1 MAGPIATLA
10 VRLSAQLAEFQT
22 SFKDATKTVEDF
34 KGGFDQ
40 FAAKIT
46 GTIDGVSKAFSQFGS
61 VVGTIGV
68 AVVGVTAAAAGAAV
82 AFKAVQA
89 GVETIAGTANE
100 ALKKTAELGDQFFT
114 LAQQTGLSVEALSG
128 FKFAAQQSGTSLESI
143 TGAVFKLEANLG
155 AGAEKTREAV
165 KSLGLSFQTLKS
177 EAPEKA
183 FQQILGAIGDLPNA
197 SQRAAAGVAIFG
209 KSFKD
214 VASLAAEGSDGIKK
228 LLDQANDLG
237 IVMST
242 RTAVAADRF
251 HDGLGAIQ
259 AAADGLTQQLGAK
272 LLPAAVAFT
281 EVFGGIFLDAVK
293 GIVTGTKGAG
303 EAFDRFV
310 VFVGEAAAH
319 LLEVLARMVDGV
331 AQWAVDISA
340 RVTQETKDFL
350 DLAPAIISVGR
361 ALDLAL
367 GGGTHQSAFDAL
379 EANLA
384 ALRKP
389 LDSVAAGAALAGAT
403 VRTVAQG
410 IAAAAKSAGD
420 DFGSTFARIQSEI
433 ADAADA
439 MRAKL
444 KGVPPPPDADSVEA
458 FKSFTKSLAE
468 LTQQIDRAA
477 AHGATLSQLVDLF
490 GPEAAK
496 SAEKAHV
503 WEIAIKE
510 SVERVA
516 AAFESLA
523 AKKEILTI
531 VGDVDALDRRM
542 KAFSTKDMQDEMK
555 ELAKIAGDSIRS
567 IGDRLDRFGADVERQ
582 WRQIDQVIGT
592 FPGFGMGLSGI
603 GFTSG
608 QLASFALFGQKAGK
622 EFSNAFQRASAEFAH
637 NLPQALETAVTAL
650 QGGNTVGAVAGFG
663 AALGSAFVD
672 TFAESAKRAA
682 DGGAA
687 ITIGERLAGNI
698 GTGLVA
704 FAQGA
709 QFAQQ
714 MGKFAGSISGAIA
727 GGLQGFA
734 LGGPVGGAVGLSAGL
749 LGGAIG
755 PNALEVE
762 QSGVRASQ
770 LQLQAQLG
778 GLEKIRALAQR
789 AGPEVAAA
797 LARAFT
803 TVEADKFTRAVS
815 DVNEALAAYQAHLKG
830 LDQAQTAVNAR
841 TALYT
846 NQFAALIEQRTQLL
860 AGRPPEL
867 LTGDEGKK
875 LADLQ
880 GQLQAVAARTQPEFE
895 RLGVI
900 VQSTFA
906 GIVKETGD
914 GFAAIQALAPSFQA
928 LKSGVAEFG
937 AGSTPVIDKLLGQFD
952 LINSE
957 ITGPFL
963 QNVQTSGQIFRGL
976 FEAKDLDPAGFQAL
990 AADIG
995 QSLQEVANHGGDLS
1009 QALALSQPVLQA
1021 LFEAEQQFGSIT
1033 DATTEGILKQA
1044 EAQGIVG
1051 NQFKSTQEKTLE
1063 VLLAIA
1069 DTFGAKI
1076 PDGIRATAAAAV
1088 DAGATIG
1095 TAFSTGVDAAGASVG
1110 SFADKIR
1117 TQIPP
1122 AAADAGATIG
1132 AAFSTGI
1139 TGAFPSLD
1147 GFRDKIL
1154 TQIPIAAKESANG
1167 MGEVFRKQS
1176 ADAARFIENE
1186 LTRAAQQSGAAF
1198 QTKVGGS
1205 LSGLAGSSK
1214 AAADDIAGTF
1224 GRIKVPPITVPVEL
1238 DLPDDWDRFAT
1249 GDPRIQFGFDTSGIP
1264 ALGDGGI
1271 VMKKTLAFIGER
1283 GPEAIVPLS
1292 GGLTPALEGM
1302 RVIFEQDG
1310 RAAAEFLVPHL
1321 PGVVQRYRL
1330 G

>member
-22 SFKDATKTVEDF
+22 SFKDATKTVDDF

-40 FAAKIT
+40 FASKIT

-82 AFKAVQA
+82 AFKVIEGA
-89 GVETIAGTANE
+89 VETIGGAAAN
-100 ALKKTAELGDQFFT
+100 ALKSTADLGDQFFT

-128 FKFAAQQSGTSLESI
+128 FKFAAAQSGTNLEAI
-143 TGAVFKLEANLG
+143 TSAVFKLEANLG
-155 AGAEKTREAV
+155 KGGKATADAIAGI
-165 KSLGLSFQTLKS
+165 GLSIQTLKNQ
-177 EAPEKA
+177 APEKA
-183 FQQILGAIGDLPNA
+183 FEAILGKIGDLPNA
-197 SQRAAAGVAIFG
+197 SDRAAAGVAIFG
-209 KSFKD
+209 KSFKEI
-214 VASLAAEGSDGIKK
+214 ASLAAEGSKGIKG

-251 HDGLGAIQ
+251 HDGLGAIN
-259 AAADGLTQQLGAK
+259 AAASGLTQQLGAK

-281 EVFGGIFLDAVK
+281 EVFGGIFIDAVK
-293 GIVTGTKGAG
+293 GIVGSTKGAG

-310 VFVGEAAAH
+310 VFVGESAAK
-319 LLEVLARMVDGV
+319 LLEVLARMVEGV
-331 AQWAVDISA
+331 AQWAIDISA
-340 RVTQETKDFL
+340 RVAQETKDFL
-350 DLAPAIISVGR
+350 DLAPSIIAVGR

-367 GGGTHQSAFDAL
+367 GGGTHQTAFDAL
-379 EANLA
+379 EQNLA

-389 LDSVAAGAALAGAT
+389 LESVAAGAATAGAA
-403 VRTVAQG
+403 VRTFAVG
-410 IAAAAKSAGD
+410 IAEAAKGAGEN
-420 DFGSTFARIQSEI
+420 FGATFAKIQAEI
-433 ADAADA
+433 EASAAK
-439 MRAKL
+439 MRESL
-444 KGVPPPPDADSVEA
+444 KGVTSAADTGGEDA
-458 FKSFTKSLAE
+458 FKGFRDGLIKLTAE
-468 LTQQIDRAA
+468 IDRAA
-477 AHGATLSQLVDLF
+477 AHGATLAQLVAEFGAEADKATTKGHLF
-490 GPEAAK
+490 GITV
-496 SAEKAHV
+496 KA
-503 WEIAIKE
+503 
-510 SVERVA
+510 SVEQVA
-516 AAFESLA
+516 DAFAALA
-523 AKKEILTI
+523 SRKEILAI
-531 VGDVDALDRRM
+531 VSDVDALDRRL
-542 KAFSTKDMQDEMK
+542 KTFSTKEMQDEMK

-567 IGDRLDRFGADVERQ
+567 IGDRLDRFGADIERQ

-637 NLPQALETAVTAL
+637 NLPQALQTAVLAM
-650 QGGNTVGAVAGFG
+650 QGGNTIGAVSGFG
-663 AALGSAFVD
+663 AALGAAFVD

-687 ITIGERLAGNI
+687 VTIGERLAGNI

-734 LGGPVGGAVGLSAGL
+734 IGGPIGGGIGLASGL

-755 PNALEVE
+755 PNALETE
-762 QSGVRASQ
+762 QKGVRASQ
-770 LQLQAQLG
+770 QNLQAQLG
-778 GLEKIRALAQR
+778 GIEKIRALAQK

-797 LARAFT
+797 LNRAFT
-803 TVEADKFTRAVS
+803 TVEVEKFNRAVA
-815 DVNEALAAYQAHLKG
+815 DLNEGLAAYQAHLKG
-830 LDQAQTAVNAR
+830 LDQAQAAVNAR
-841 TALYT
+841 TANYT
-846 NQFAALIEQRTQLL
+846 DQFASLIEQRTKLL

-867 LTGDEGKK
+867 LSGDEGKK
-875 LADLQ
+875 LAEVQ
-880 GQLQAVAARTQPEFE
+880 GQIQAVAARTQPEFE

-900 VQSTFA
+900 VRSTFA

-928 LKSGVAEFG
+928 LKAGVEEFG

-963 QNVQTSGQIFRGL
+963 ENVQTSGQIFRGL
-976 FEAKDLDPAGFQAL
+976 FDAKSLDPAGFQAL

-995 QSLQEVANHGGDLS
+995 QNLQEVANRGGDLS

-1021 LFEAEQQFGSIT
+1021 LFEAEQQFGGIT
-1033 DATTEGILKQA
+1033 DQTTQSILAQA

-1063 VLLAIA
+1063 ILLAIA
-1069 DTFGAKI
+1069 DVFGAKI
-1076 PDGIRATAAAAV
+1076 PDGIRTTAAAATE
-1088 DAGATIG
+1088 AGATIG

-1110 SFADKIR
+1110 GFADKIR
-1117 TQIPP
+1117 TQIPTAATDAAGGMRAVLEAQAR
-1122 AAADAGATIG
+1122 AAAASVAGDLG
-1132 AAFSTGI
+1132 KAAAYGGI
-1139 TGAFPSLD
+1139 A
-1147 GFRDKIL
+1147 
-1154 TQIPIAAKESANG
+1154 
-1167 MGEVFRKQS
+1167 
-1176 ADAARFIENE
+1176 IE
-1186 LTRAAQQSGAAF
+1186 
-1198 QTKVGGS
+1198 TKVGGS
-1205 LSGLAGSSK
+1205 LAGLSGSSK
-1214 AAADDIAGTF
+1214 AAADDIAATF

-1238 DLPDDWDRFAT
+1238 DLPELPDDWMH
-1249 GDPRIQFGFDTSGIP
+1249 DPRFQFLIDPTDPRFKPIPGFASG
-1264 ALGDGGI
+1264 AI
-1271 VMKKTLAFIGER
+1271 VTRKTLAFIGER
-1283 GPEAIVPLS
+1283 GPEAVIPLS
-1292 GGLTPALEGM
+1292 GSGGPPALEGM
-1302 RVIFEQDG
+1302 KVIFEQDG

-1330 G
+1330 A